1 MAQGKLK
8 VKTKL
13 PEGVKAQKSE
23 ASLRKQA
30 VKPLRKGSR
39 TISTKKKHQQEMNQ
53 MKKNMEKLIK
63 KSIEED
69 AIAKVANAEPRSL
82 QILK

>member
-8 VKTKL
+8 VKAKV
-13 PEGVKAQKSE
+13 PQGVKVNKSE
-23 ASLRKQA
+23 CSLRKQA
-30 VKPLRKGSR
+30 FKPLRKGSR
-39 TISTKKKHQQEMNQ
+39 TITSKKKHHLEMNR

-69 AIAKVANAEPRSL
+69 AISKVANAEPRSL
-82 QILK
+82 QIIK

>member
-8 VKTKL
+8 VKTKI
-13 PEGVKAQKSE
+13 PQGVKISKSDS
-23 ASLRKQA
+23 SLRKQA
-30 VKPLRKGSR
+30 IKPLRKGSR
-39 TISTKKKHQQEMNQ
+39 KITSKKKNQQEMNQ

-69 AIAKVANAEPRSL
+69 AISKVANAEPRSL
-82 QILK
+82 QIVK